1 MSEELVLSCF
11 QLITFVGTARSCYI
25 NAIQKAK
32 EGNFEEAEELM
43 KQGKESFVQGHTG
56 HADLLAKESRG
67 ELTESGLI
75 LIHAEDQLMS
85 AEGFQIIAE
94 EFIALYKKL
103 AEEKQ

>member
-32 EGNFEEAEELM
+32 EGKYDEAEDLM
-43 KQGKESFVQGHTG
+43 KQGKEAFVQGHTG
-56 HADLLAKESRG
+56 HADLLAKEARG
-67 ELTESGLI
+67 ELDQAGLI

-85 AEGFQIIAE
+85 AEGFQTIAE
-94 EFIALYKKL
+94 EFIALYKRLDGEQK
-103 AEEKQ
+103 